1 MPVAVT
7 STPGNTSVAS
17 SVPAPPQGGFRRL
30 WRALKQLFHEMT
42 GAIFAILALAWLNNA
57 FRAWTRDT
65 AHWLIALAVIVA
77 GIFTFFA
84 VSSFRR
90 ARKI

>member
-1 MPVAVT
+1 MPAAIT
-7 STPGNTSVAS
+7 SAS
-17 SVPAPPQGGFRRL
+17 SASAVPASQAGGFRRL
-30 WRALKQLFHEMT
+30 WRALKQLFHETT
-42 GAIFAILALAWLNNA
+42 GALFAILALAWLNNA

-77 GIFTFFA
+77 VIFTFFA